1 MKRLFL
7 LFFLVISLTALYL
20 SFVSCKEGVRSRP
33 SRPMNPLKM
42 ATDLQKQVK
51 TNIKTRQR
59 VAKK

>member
-20 SFVSCKEGVRSRP
+20 SFVSCKDGFRP

>member
-20 SFVSCKEGVRSRP
+20 SFVSCKEGFKRSRP
-33 SRPMNPLKM
+33 FSLKTM
-42 ATDLQKQVK
+42 AAKIKQIIQTK
-51 TNIKTRQR
+51 IKTRQR